1 MIIAKLVISKYWKYS
16 TIGTFLALLY
26 AIPSFLPILFQ
37 DNVFKKNKEET
48 NFPSITVAV
57 ESTSKA
63 NPYIKGELV
72 RL

>member
-1 MIIAKLVISKYWKYS
+1 MIIAKLVISKYWQYS

-37 DNVFKKNKEET
+37 YNVLQKNKEET
-48 NFPSITVAV
+48 NFPSITGAV

-63 NPYIKGELV
+63 YPYKKV
-72 RL
+72 N